1 MARISNGNALTSPLQ
16 QPGAKVVAD
25 GYGLLT
31 VTATFKVD
39 QSYDFDILG
48 GRGVACPIAQFA
60 QCDAHKYNASF
71 DSLGIAT
78 LTVDYVGIDLNV
90 NSGLRTNP
98 QVGGSQG
105 LTSENITTHP
115 NFFVLYSAG
124 GFTGTPIAGVGP
136 SPGSKT
142 TPNFQAVTGTN
153 PLEYEGNNG
162 ATFELAT
169 GRKFL
174 GFKKSQYEDFYGKTN
189 YLAPQTSF
197 SGFFYTSQSS
207 HVTGLIERVGKTSG
221 TRSFNSI
228 DLLPSY
234 MGSTFT
240 VGGKNQLMLAQVNTE
255 DFGSLFKVNYEIRYN
270 REGYVASVYAPA

>member
-1 MARISNGNALTSPLQ
+1 MARVDTGNNLATPLQ
-16 QPGAKVVAD
+16 QPGAKVAAD

-39 QSYDFDILG
+39 QSYDFDVLG
-48 GRGVACPIAQFA
+48 GRYVACPIPQFA

-71 DSLGIAT
+71 DSLGVAT
-78 LTVDYVGIDLNV
+78 LSVDYVGIDLGV

-98 QVGGSQG
+98 QVSGSQG

-115 NFFVLYSAG
+115 NFFELYSAG
-124 GFTGTPIAGVGP
+124 GFTGTAIAGVGT
-136 SPGSKT
+136 GSLA
-142 TPNFQAVTGTN
+142 TPAYPAVAGVN
-153 PLEYEGNNG
+153 DQYAGNNG
-162 ATFELAT
+162 ATFEAAI
-169 GRKFL
+169 GQKFL
-174 GFKKSQYEDFYGKTN
+174 GFRKPEFKDFYGKSN

-197 SGFFYTSQSS
+197 SGFFYTSQDS

-240 VGGKNQLMLAQVNTE
+240 IAGKNQLLLAQVNTE

-270 REGYVASVYAPA
+270 REGYVASVYASA

>member
-1 MARISNGNALTSPLQ
+1 MARVSNGNPLTTPLQ

-39 QSYDFDILG
+39 QSYDFDVLG

-71 DSLGIAT
+71 DSLGVAT
-78 LTVDYVGIDLNV
+78 LSVDYVGIDLGV

-105 LTSENITTHP
+105 LTSEHITTHP
-115 NFFVLYSAG
+115 NWAELAT
-124 GFTGTPIAGVGP
+124 GFSGTPIAGVGTGGTIDVP
-136 SPGSKT
+136 AYA
-142 TPNFQAVTGTN
+142 AVAGTN
-153 PLEYEGNNG
+153 EFEGNNG
-162 ATFELAT
+162 ATFEAAT

-174 GFKKSQYEDFYGKTN
+174 GFKKPKFKDFYGKTN

-240 VGGKNQLMLAQVNTE
+240 IGGKNQLLLAQVNTE
-255 DFGSLFKVNYEIRYN
+255 DFGSLYKVNYEIRYN

>member
-1 MARISNGNALTSPLQ
+1 MARVSNGNPLTSPLQ

-39 QSYDFDILG
+39 QSYDFDVLG
-48 GRGVACPIAQFA
+48 GRYVACPIAQFA

-71 DSLGIAT
+71 DSLGVAT
-78 LTVDYVGIDLNV
+78 LSVDYVGIDLNV

-98 QVGGSQG
+98 QVSGSQG

-115 NFFVLYSAG
+115 NFFELYSAG
-124 GFTGTPIAGVGP
+124 GFTGTAIAGVGT
-136 SPGSKT
+136 GSLA
-142 TPNFQAVTGTN
+142 TPAYPAVTGVN
-153 PLEYEGNNG
+153 DQYAGNNG
-162 ATFELAT
+162 ATFEAAI

-174 GFKKSQYEDFYGKTN
+174 GFRKPEFKDFYGKSN

-240 VGGKNQLMLAQVNTE
+240 IGGKNQLLLAQVNTE
-255 DFGSLFKVNYEIRYN
+255 DFGSLYKVNYEIRYN
-270 REGYVASVYAPA
+270 REGYVASVYAAA

>member
-1 MARISNGNALTSPLQ
+1 MARVSNGNPLTSPLQ

-39 QSYDFDILG
+39 QSYDFDVLG

-71 DSLGIAT
+71 DSLGVAT
-78 LTVDYVGIDLNV
+78 LSVDYVGIDLGV

-98 QVGGSQG
+98 QVSGSQG

-115 NFFVLYSAG
+115 NFFELYSAG
-124 GFTGTPIAGVGP
+124 GFTGTAIAGVGT
-136 SPGSKT
+136 GSLA
-142 TPNFQAVTGTN
+142 TPAYPAVAGVN
-153 PLEYEGNNG
+153 DQYAGNNG
-162 ATFELAT
+162 ATFEAAI

-174 GFKKSQYEDFYGKTN
+174 GFRKPEFKDFYGKSN

-240 VGGKNQLMLAQVNTE
+240 IGGKNQLLLAQVNTE
-255 DFGSLFKVNYEIRYN
+255 DFGGLFKVNYEIRYN
-270 REGYVASVYAPA
+270 REGYVASVYAAA